1 MQEPAAYWRRS
12 QRLTMTLH
20 IPTLMLALLLGFL
33 MLTLE
38 LGVSQRRLNSRPEL
52 RTWTLG
58 CWAFLAGFAMLAAR
72 LVLPLWMSV
81 LLGNWFICIGIALYV
96 HSLYRLLLD
105 APLPRWAI
113 GSLVVSL
120 ASVVVML
127 PWPLHERTA
136 VLSGLFVLLLL
147 PGVAIIVRHGW
158 RAERSLRTVAV
169 TMMLAAVALSVRAVH
184 AWTHPGDY
192 TDLLQASLGQG
203 LTFLMSFL
211 CIMGAGFA
219 FVLAVFERVAQQME
233 RLATHD
239 GLTGCLNRSTIDAML
254 SHELER
260 GRRER
265 ETVSFVLLD
274 LDHFKLVN
282 DQHGHR
288 AGDEVLRAFARTVRE
303 RLRASDIFG
312 RTGGE
317 EFGLVLPATDA
328 AGARRLLEQ
337 IRSAVEAMK
346 VGDGLGNALR
356 ITMSAG
362 VAVAL
367 PDMPISGDR
376 LYGRADRALY
386 EAKHAG
392 RNRVETYAGAESGF
406 FNLERAPQ

>member
-1 MQEPAAYWRRS
+1 
-12 QRLTMTLH
+12 MTLH

-33 MLTLE
+33 LLTLE
-38 LGVSQRRLNSRPEL
+38 LGVSQRRLTNRPEL
-52 RTWTLG
+52 RSWTLG
-58 CWAFLAGFAMLAAR
+58 CWAFFAGFAMLGAR
-72 LVLPLWMSV
+72 LVLPLWLSV
-81 LLGNWFICIGIALYV
+81 VAGNWLICAGITLYT

-105 APLPRWAI
+105 APLPRWMWGA
-113 GSLVVSL
+113 LAASL
-120 ASVVVML
+120 AAVVVML

-136 VLSGLFVLLLL
+136 VLSGIFVVLLL
-147 PGVAIIVRHGW
+147 PAVAVILRHGW
-158 RAERSLRTVAV
+158 HAERSLRTVAV
-169 TMMLAAVALSVRAVH
+169 TMMLAALSLAVRAMH
-184 AWTHPGDY
+184 AWTHPADY

-265 ETVSFVLLD
+265 EAVSFVLLD

-337 IRSAVEAMK
+337 IRSAVEAMQ
-346 VGDGLGNALR
+346 VRDGRGSSLR
-356 ITMSAG
+356 ITVSAG
-362 VAVAL
+362 LAVAL

-392 RNRVETYAGAESGF
+392 RNRVETYAGVESGF
-406 FNLERAPQ
+406 FNLERVPQQ

>member
-1 MQEPAAYWRRS
+1 
-12 QRLTMTLH
+12 
-20 IPTLMLALLLGFL
+20 
-33 MLTLE
+33 
-38 LGVSQRRLNSRPEL
+38 
-52 RTWTLG
+52 
-58 CWAFLAGFAMLAAR
+58 
-72 LVLPLWMSV
+72 
-81 LLGNWFICIGIALYV
+81 
-96 HSLYRLLLD
+96 
-105 APLPRWAI
+105 
-113 GSLVVSL
+113 
-120 ASVVVML
+120 
-127 PWPLHERTA
+127 
-136 VLSGLFVLLLL
+136 
-147 PGVAIIVRHGW
+147 
-158 RAERSLRTVAV
+158 
-169 TMMLAAVALSVRAVH
+169 
-184 AWTHPGDY
+184 
-192 TDLLQASLGQG
+192 
-203 LTFLMSFL
+203 
-211 CIMGAGFA
+211 
-219 FVLAVFERVAQQME
+219 ME

-337 IRSAVEAMK
+337 IRSAVEAMQ

>member
-1 MQEPAAYWRRS
+1 
-12 QRLTMTLH
+12 MTLH

-33 MLTLE
+33 LLTLE
-38 LGVSQRRLNSRPEL
+38 LGFSQRRLSNRPEL

-58 CWAFLAGFAMLAAR
+58 CWAFFAGFAMLAAR
-72 LVLPLWMSV
+72 LVLPLWLSV
-81 LLGNWFICIGIALYV
+81 LVGNWLICAGIVLYT

-105 APLPRWAI
+105 APLPRWMFVTLA
-113 GSLVVSL
+113 GSL
-120 ASVVVML
+120 AAVVVML
-127 PWPLHERTA
+127 PWPLHQRTA
-136 VLSGLFVLLLL
+136 VLSGIFVALLL
-147 PGVAIIVRHGW
+147 PAVTVILRHGW
-158 RAERSLRTVAV
+158 HAERSLRTVAV
-169 TMMLAAVALSVRAVH
+169 TMMLAAASLGVRAVH
-184 AWTHPGDY
+184 AWTHPADY
-192 TDLLQASLGQG
+192 TDLMQASLGQG
-203 LTFLMSFL
+203 LTFLISFL
-211 CIMGAGFA
+211 CIMGSGFA
-219 FVLAVFERVAQQME
+219 FVLAVFERVAEQME
-233 RLATHD
+233 RLASHD

-265 ETVSFVLLD
+265 AAVSFVLLD

-288 AGDEVLRAFARTVRE
+288 AGDEVLRSFARTVRE

-337 IRSAVEAMK
+337 IRRAVEAMK
-346 VGDGLGNALR
+346 VPDGHGNTLG
-356 ITMSAG
+356 ITVSAG
-362 VAVAL
+362 LAVAL

-406 FNLERAPQ
+406 FTLERAPQQ

>member
-1 MQEPAAYWRRS
+1 
-12 QRLTMTLH
+12 MTLH

-33 MLTLE
+33 LLTLE
-38 LGVSQRRLNSRPEL
+38 LGVSQRRMSNRPEL

-58 CWAFLAGFAMLAAR
+58 CWAFFAGFAMLAAR
-72 LVLPLWMSV
+72 VVLPLWLSV
-81 LLGNWFICIGIALYV
+81 LAGNWLICVGITLYT
-96 HSLYRLLLD
+96 HSLYRLLKD
-105 APLPRWAI
+105 APLPRWVLVVLFA
-113 GSLVVSL
+113 SLVAVG
-120 ASVVVML
+120 VML
-127 PWPLHERTA
+127 PWPLHQRTA
-136 VLSGLFVLLLL
+136 VVSGLFVVLLVPAVVVIL
-147 PGVAIIVRHGW
+147 RHGW
-158 RAERSLRTVAV
+158 QAERSLRTVAV
-169 TMMLAAVALSVRAVH
+169 TMLLAAVSLAVRAVH
-184 AWTHPGDY
+184 AWTHPADY

-254 SHELER
+254 SHELDR
-260 GRRER
+260 SRRER
-265 ETVSFVLLD
+265 EPVSFVLLD

-288 AGDEVLRAFARTVRE
+288 AGDEVLRSFARTVRE
-303 RLRASDIFG
+303 RLRASDVFG

-317 EFGLVLPATDA
+317 EFGVVLPGTDA

-337 IRSAVEAMK
+337 IRRAVEAMQ
-346 VGDGLGNALR
+346 VRDGRGSTVR

-362 VAVAL
+362 VAVAS
-367 PDMPISGDR
+367 PDMAISGER

-392 RNRVETYAGAESGF
+392 RNRVETYTGAESGF
-406 FNLERAPQ
+406 FNMERAPQS

>member
-1 MQEPAAYWRRS
+1 
-12 QRLTMTLH
+12 MTLH

-33 MLTLE
+33 LLTLE
-38 LGVSQRRLNSRPEL
+38 LSVSQRGLNNRAEL

-58 CWAFLAGFAMLAAR
+58 CWAFFAGFAMLAAR
-72 LVLPLWMSV
+72 LVLPLWLSV
-81 LLGNWFICIGIALYV
+81 LVGNGLICAGITLYTL
-96 HSLYRLLLD
+96 SLHRLLRD
-105 APLPRWAI
+105 APLPRWVVGALL
-113 GSLVVSL
+113 GSLAAIV
-120 ASVVVML
+120 AML
-127 PWPLHERTA
+127 PWPLHQRTA
-136 VLSGLFVLLLL
+136 VLSGLFAVLLL
-147 PGVAIIVRHGW
+147 PGVTVIIRHGW
-158 RAERSLRTVAV
+158 HAERSLRTVAV
-169 TMMLAAVALSVRAVH
+169 AMMLAALSLSVRAVH
-184 AWTHPGDY
+184 AWTHPADY
-192 TDLLQASLGQG
+192 TDLMQASLGQG

-211 CIMGAGFA
+211 CVMGAGFA
-219 FVLAVFERVAQQME
+219 FVLAVFERVAHQME

-265 ETVSFVLLD
+265 QPLSFVLLD

-288 AGDEVLRAFARTVRE
+288 TGDEVLRAFARTVRE
-303 RLRASDIFG
+303 RLRASDVFG

-317 EFGLVLPATDA
+317 EFGLVLPGTDA

-337 IRSAVEAMK
+337 IRRAVEAMQ
-346 VGDGLGNALR
+346 VRDGRGNVVH
-356 ITMSAG
+356 ITVSAG

-367 PDMPISGDR
+367 PDMAISGDR

-392 RNRVETYAGAESGF
+392 RNRVETYAGVESGF
-406 FNLERAPQ
+406 FNLERAPQQ

>member
-1 MQEPAAYWRRS
+1 
-12 QRLTMTLH
+12 MTLH

-33 MLTLE
+33 LLTLE
-38 LGVSQRRLNSRPEL
+38 LAVSQRRMSNRPEL

-58 CWAFLAGFAMLAAR
+58 CWAFLGGFAMLAAR
-72 LVLPLWMSV
+72 LVVPMWASV
-81 LLGNWFICIGIALYV
+81 LLGNWLICVGITLYCQ
-96 HSLYRLLLD
+96 SLYRLLLD
-105 APLPRWAI
+105 EPLPRWI
-113 GSLVVSL
+113 L
-120 ASVVVML
+120 ATLLAALAATGVML
-127 PWPLHERTA
+127 SWPLHQRTA
-136 VLSGLFVLLLL
+136 VLSALFVVLLL
-147 PGVAIIVRHGW
+147 PAVMVIVRHGW
-158 RAERSLRTVAV
+158 HAERSLRTVAV
-169 TMMLAAVALSVRAVH
+169 TMMLAAVSLAVRTVH
-184 AWTHPGDY
+184 AWRHPAEY
-192 TDLLQASLGQG
+192 TDLMQASLGQG

-265 ETVSFVLLD
+265 AAVTFVLLD

-288 AGDEVLRAFARTVRE
+288 AGDEVLRQFARTVRE
-303 RLRASDIFG
+303 RLRASDVFG

-317 EFGLVLPATDA
+317 EFGVVLPGTDA

-337 IRSAVEAMK
+337 IRHAVEAMQ
-346 VGDGLGNALR
+346 VRDGQGNVVR
-356 ITMSAG
+356 ITVSAG
-362 VAVAL
+362 LAVAL
-367 PDMPISGDR
+367 PELPISADR